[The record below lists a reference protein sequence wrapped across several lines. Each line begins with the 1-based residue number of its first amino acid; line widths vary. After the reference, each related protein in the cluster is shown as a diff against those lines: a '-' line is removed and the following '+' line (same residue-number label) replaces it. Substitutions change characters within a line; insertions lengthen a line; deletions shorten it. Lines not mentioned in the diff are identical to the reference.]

1 MDRVLVPLDGS
12 SRSEAALK
20 KAFEMFPNAR
30 IHALSVIQIKS
41 IPDDGI
47 EAAAERAARESDE
60 ILETAAEIAAENDRE
75 IESEAVEGN
84 AAKTIVAYAEENDIE
99 HIVMGSTGRSGFR
112 RLLLGSVAE
121 SVVRRAPC
129 SVTITRGN

>member
-12 SRSEAALK
+12 SQSETALREGLK
-20 KAFEMFPNAR
+20 MFPDAR

-41 IPDDGI
+41 IPDDGV
-47 EAAAERAARESDE
+47 ESAAERAARESDE
-60 ILETAAEIAAENDRE
+60 ILERATEIAAESDRE

-84 AAKTIVAYAEENDIE
+84 AAKTIVAYAEENGID
-99 HIVMGSTGRSGFR
+99 HIVMGSTGRSGLR

-121 SVVRRAPC
+121 SVIRRAPC
-129 SVTITRGN
+129 SVTITRED